1 MNIMRK
7 LKEKILPTFGMTI
20 LVSVPSILG
29 VLIWP
34 NNFLQL
40 GIISNIIILC
50 IYLIVVCPI
59 QFFSFLILL
68 KFLQLTWS
76 SNAN

>member
-68 KFLQLTWS
+68 KFLQ
-76 SNAN
+76 